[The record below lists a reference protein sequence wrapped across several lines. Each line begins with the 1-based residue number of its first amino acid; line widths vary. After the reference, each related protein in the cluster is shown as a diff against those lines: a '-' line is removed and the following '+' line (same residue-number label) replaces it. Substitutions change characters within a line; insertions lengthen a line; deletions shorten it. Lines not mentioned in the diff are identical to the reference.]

1 MINSTKL
8 EIDKIYKKID
18 KIAKKGNDNFL
29 EYYILFDDLIKK
41 GKYSYLKIFF
51 SIFNLLEHIEIQKI

>member
-1 MINSTKL
+1 MINLTKL

-41 GKYSYLKIFF
+41 GKYSYLKEC
-51 SIFNLLEHIEIQKI
+51 L